1 MRILGVDPG
10 LRVTGYGVVDHEAGD
25 LNLVEA
31 GIITTEAKDGVSE
44 RLHAIHQGIQSV
56 LKDLKPDIMVL
67 EKLYSDYR
75 HPTTAIL
82 MGHARGVICLASGEA
97 QTPLVNMPS
106 TRVKKA
112 ILSNGHASK
121 LQINRAVQ
129 GILGLKQA
137 PKPLD
142 VSDALAIAISYAWMR
157 REALLETAA

>member
-1 MRILGVDPG
+1 VRILGVDPG

-56 LKDLKPDIMVL
+56 LKDLKPDVMVL

-82 MGHARGVICLASGEA
+82 MGHARGVVCLASGEA
-97 QTPLVNMPS
+97 RTPLVNVPS

-142 VSDALAIAISYAWMR
+142 VSDALAIAISYAWMH
-157 REALLETAA
+157 RETLLETAS